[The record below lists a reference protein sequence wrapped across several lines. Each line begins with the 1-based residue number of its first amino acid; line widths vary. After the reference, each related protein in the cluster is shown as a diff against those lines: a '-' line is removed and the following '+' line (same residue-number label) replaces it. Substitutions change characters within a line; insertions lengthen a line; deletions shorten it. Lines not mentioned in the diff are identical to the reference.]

1 MRILKLLGTHFKI
14 LHYALKTLHQAHT
27 ASKAEIKNNKKPT
40 PKTNK
45 QTKQNQTKGTTS
57 QSNLISLPLKCQASS
72 I

>member
-27 ASKAEIKNNKKPT
+27 ASKAEIKKNSKKPP

-45 QTKQNQTKGTTS
+45 QNKTKQKERLAGQ
-57 QSNLISLPLKCQASS
+57 I
-72 I
+72 